1 MRVDGTHLV
10 TRGWRG
16 VLLGILGGAVP
27 PGSQILDQKMSFSTP
42 VFRPGGG
49 HKTQHYMFTGA
60 HGLLMLTKT
69 TNYVI
74 IAEIKTAT
82 KRFLKFFLIHLELK
96 RRTH

>member
-1 MRVDGTHLV
+1 MRVDETHLV

-49 HKTQHYMFTGA
+49 HKTQHYMFT
-60 HGLLMLTKT
+60 KT
-69 TNYVI
+69 TNYVV

-96 RRTH
+96 PRTH